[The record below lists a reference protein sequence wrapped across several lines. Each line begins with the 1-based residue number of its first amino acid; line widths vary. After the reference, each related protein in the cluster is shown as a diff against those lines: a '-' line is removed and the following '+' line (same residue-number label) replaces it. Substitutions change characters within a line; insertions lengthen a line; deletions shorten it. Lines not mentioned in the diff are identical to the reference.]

1 MIVVAVTALVLSV
14 DKQFPVVVLILA
26 ETTSAEID
34 LLLGPGSWNDEF
46 GLNAT
51 KMDTITS
58 QLGAEV

>member
-34 LLLGPGSWNDEF
+34 LVLGPGSWNDEF
-46 GLNAT
+46 PC
-51 KMDTITS
+51 
-58 QLGAEV
+58 